1 MSEEQREITDG
12 DREEILRLV
21 LSEAEG
27 MDVAGALS
35 RYPRAIRSKFRQVV
49 CEAGLVKGGLA
60 RPVNGESA
68 FGAGAALTDRGRRR
82 LKELN
87 ARRDRIGK

>member
-1 MSEEQREITDG
+1 MIDENREITDV

-27 MDVAGALS
+27 MNVAEALG
-35 RYPRAIRSKFRQVV
+35 RYPRGIRSKFRQVV
-49 CEAGLVKGGLA
+49 CEAGLVTGGLA
-60 RPVNGESA
+60 TPVNGESA
-68 FGAGAALTDRGRRR
+68 FGAGAGLTDRGRRR

-87 ARRDRIGK
+87 ARRERK

>member
-1 MSEEQREITDG
+1 MVDENREITDV

-27 MDVAGALS
+27 MNVAEALG
-35 RYPRAIRSKFRQVV
+35 RYPRGIRSKFRQVV
-49 CEAGLVKGGLA
+49 CEAGLVKGKLA
-60 RPVNGESA
+60 APVNGESG
-68 FGAGAALTDRGRRR
+68 FGAGASLTERGRRR

-87 ARRDRIGK
+87 ARRDKE